1 MKIFLSCG
9 IYLADFMFALENS
22 LMPSKSLV
30 IIRFVYQ
37 G

>member
-1 MKIFLSCG
+1 MKIFSCG
-9 IYLADFMFALENS
+9 IYLADFMFVLESS
-22 LMPSKSLV
+22 LVPSKSIV